1 MTLQFVPAVPEDA
14 ETLYE
19 LNRQLIDT
27 YEDLDSIDYPKVLA
41 WVRRN
46 LEQNLPHFVRVL
58 ADGVLVGYYCLR
70 PEGESMELD
79 SLFVLPPYQNRGIGT
94 QILKKCLE
102 ESDAPVFLYVFR
114 KNTRAAALY
123 QRMGFRVIKEVGAT
137 RWIMEHPGPL

>member
-1 MTLQFVPAVPEDA
+1 MTLRFVPAVPADL

-19 LNRQLIDT
+19 LNRQLIDA
-27 YEDLDSIDYPKVLA
+27 YEDLRPIDYPTVLT
-41 WVRRN
+41 WVHRN

-70 PEGESMELD
+70 PERESMELD
-79 SLFVLPPYQNRGIGT
+79 SLFVLPPYQNREIST
-94 QILKKCLE
+94 QILKQCLE
-102 ESDAPVFLYVFR
+102 ESDVAVLLCVFR

>member
-1 MTLQFVPAVPEDA
+1 MTLRFVPAVPADL

-19 LNRQLIDT
+19 LNRQLIDA
-27 YEDLDSIDYPKVLA
+27 YEDLRPIDYPTVLT
-41 WVRRN
+41 WVHRN

-94 QILKKCLE
+94 QILEKCLE
-102 ESDAPVFLYVFR
+102 ESDVPVFLYVFR

-123 QRMGFRVIKEVGAT
+123 GKLGFRIVKEVGKT
-137 RWIMEHPGPL
+137 RFIMEHDPNG

>member
-94 QILKKCLE
+94 QILEKCLE
-102 ESDAPVFLYVFR
+102 ESDVPVFLYVFR
-114 KNTRAAALY
+114 KNTRAVALY
-123 QRMGFRVIKEVGAT
+123 GKLGFRIVKEVGKT
-137 RWIMEHPGPL
+137 RFIMEHDPNG

>member
-1 MTLQFVPAVPEDA
+1 MTLRFVPAVPADL

-19 LNRQLIDT
+19 LNRQLIDA
-27 YEDLDSIDYPKVLA
+27 YEDLRPIDYPTVLT
-41 WVRRN
+41 WVHRN

-70 PEGESMELD
+70 PERESMELD

-102 ESDAPVFLYVFR
+102 ESDVPVFLYVFR
-114 KNTRAAALY
+114 KTPG
-123 QRMGFRVIKEVGAT
+123 QRRCTKEWGFG
-137 RWIMEHPGPL
+137 L